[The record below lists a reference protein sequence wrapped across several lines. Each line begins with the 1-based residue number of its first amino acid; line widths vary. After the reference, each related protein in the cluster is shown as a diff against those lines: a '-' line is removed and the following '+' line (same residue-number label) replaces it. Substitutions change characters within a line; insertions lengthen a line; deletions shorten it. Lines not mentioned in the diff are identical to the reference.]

1 VKDASQANRDPRR
14 TYRLLSSRQPH
25 GGSDAHDRKH
35 VDLAAGQ
42 KLKLCVLEGRGR
54 IVRLWLTLPVLGRA
68 SVLKDT
74 ILRMYWDSESAPSV
88 EVPLGDFFGAAF
100 GLPVHVV
107 SDRVLIVG
115 GGYLSRFE
123 MPFNEGAIVEI
134 SNESHLPV
142 RNLFFQIGYYE
153 EPTRSEREPTFH
165 AQFRRENPT
174 TPGQPFKVLEARG
187 KGWFAGTKM
196 DIENRAWWL
205 KPPLRDIPLPRGFG
219 LGVLEGWET
228 FIVDGEGPSMVTGTG
243 TEDYFSGGFYFKQAP
258 FSTPTFGCTKRSFL
272 FGRVSAYRFH
282 VDDPIYFSK
291 SIDVTMDH
299 GLRNSMAG
307 DYSSVAYWYQDE
319 PHVPFPALPDA
330 KGRRLKFPWINVC
343 QWLFLAAVF
352 GLVLVLAVLWARR
365 G

>member
-1 VKDASQANRDPRR
+1 VTDASQASGDVRR
-14 TYRLLSSRQPH
+14 TYRLLSSRRSR
-25 GGSDAHDRKH
+25 GESDEREQKH

-42 KLKLCVLEGRGR
+42 TLRLCELEGRGR
-54 IVRLWLTLPVLGRA
+54 IVRLWLTLPVLGRGP
-68 SVLKDT
+68 VLKDT
-74 ILRMYWDSESAPSV
+74 ILRMYWDGESAPSV

-100 GLPVHVV
+100 GKPVHIV

-123 MPFNEGAIVEI
+123 MPFNEKAILEI
-134 SNESHLPV
+134 SNDGRGAV

-153 EPTRSEREPTFH
+153 EPTRPEREPTLH

-174 TPGQPFKVLEARG
+174 TPGQAFSLLEARG
-187 KGWFAGTKM
+187 KGWFAGMKM

-228 FIVDGEGPSMVTGTG
+228 IIVDNESASAITGTG

-258 FSTPTFGCTKRSFL
+258 FSTSTFGCTKRSFL
-272 FGRVSAYRFH
+272 LGRVSAYRFH
-282 VDDPIYFSK
+282 VDDPIYFSR

-319 PHVPFPALPDA
+319 PHAPFPALPDA
-330 KGRRLKFPWINVC
+330 RGRRPTFPWIQVC
-343 QWLFLAAVF
+343 QWALLAT
-352 GLVLVLAVLWARR
+352 VLVLLLVVAVLWAR